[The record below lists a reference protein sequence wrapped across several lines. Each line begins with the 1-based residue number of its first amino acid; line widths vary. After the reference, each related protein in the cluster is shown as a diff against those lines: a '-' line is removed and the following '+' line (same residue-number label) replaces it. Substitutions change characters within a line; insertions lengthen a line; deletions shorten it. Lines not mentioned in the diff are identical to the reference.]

1 MLVRLLISF
10 ILIQIGLI
18 VVNLREVVGL
28 GTKITTTTA
37 ADNSTGN
44 TSYSTVRMPITIVAC
59 HIVVKLHQM
68 DYALFQLLKMLE
80 RLEHNKIARNFN
92 TLVVLATACRM

>member
-1 MLVRLLISF
+1 
-10 ILIQIGLI
+10 
-18 VVNLREVVGL
+18 
-28 GTKITTTTA
+28 
-37 ADNSTGN
+37 
-44 TSYSTVRMPITIVAC
+44 MPITIVAC

-68 DYALFQLLKMLE
+68 DYALFLLLKMLE